1 MRERKWIVIED
12 RLRYPQEKQTKT
24 PNILK
29 PKQNNQIQ
37 KIQKLKCLPSD
48 QEPTTSIIKTLKIYP
63 LLCSSLVEGEPEEQ
77 KGWVQRFLPLDLL
90 QSPPILARLPLN
102 PNPNNRWSHPLSLP
116 KFKPPYLSL
125 SFSKPRSKPYP
136 KNYNLNLKRKRNK
149 RKPRERE
156 RDRKMKIDFG
166 TVFEFCVY
174 WWCCVWLAK
183 KFKKKWESY
192 YKFFS

>member
-1 MRERKWIVIED
+1 M
-12 RLRYPQEKQTKT
+12 
-24 PNILK
+24 
-29 PKQNNQIQ
+29 
-37 KIQKLKCLPSD
+37 
-48 QEPTTSIIKTLKIYP
+48 KIYP

-77 KGWVQRFLPLDLL
+77 KGWVQRLLPLDLL